1 MRPTNLKEYSNR
13 IIRFQQIT
21 CLYLLE
27 QDKIRWTQNF
37 DLFNKM
43 WFIRNDTFTK
53 EEREKK
59 MSEIS
64 KKYSKNRGDLI

>member
-1 MRPTNLKEYSNR
+1 
-13 IIRFQQIT
+13 
-21 CLYLLE
+21 
-27 QDKIRWTQNF
+27 
-37 DLFNKM
+37 M